1 MATTTVETAPAV
13 SLLAAPPLLAALPP
27 EPSNSPPTGPARRLF
42 EATPTTTTTPK
53 TRFLVTTFV
62 VLVNVVQFISNFVTY
77 AGGLALSAALG
88 REVGA
93 GQANWMA
100 ASYPCVSSTYPCQE
114 CQN

>member
-1 MATTTVETAPAV
+1 MATTAVETAPAV
-13 SLLAAPPLLAALPP
+13 SVLAAPPLPDAFPP

-42 EATPTTTTTPK
+42 EAAPTTTTTPK
-53 TRFLVTTFV
+53 SRFLVTTFV
-62 VLVNVVQFISNFVTY
+62 VLINVVQFISNFVTY

-100 ASYPCVSSTYPCQE
+100 ASYPCVSTTNTRQVCR
-114 CQN
+114 N

>member
-13 SLLAAPPLLAALPP
+13 ELLTAPPLPAHLHN
-27 EPSNSPPTGPARRLF
+27 ERSGTGDGHSVASRIRTF
-42 EATPTTTTTPK
+42 EAAPTTTTTPRS
-53 TRFLVTTFV
+53 RFLITSVIVGT
-62 VLVNVVQFISNFVTY
+62 NIVQFISNFVTI

-100 ASYPCVSSTYPCQE
+100 ASYS
-114 CQN
+114 